1 MWNDEEV
8 NWNDENLGNMA
19 KELQKRW
26 EKVTLLQKEKKA
38 GAVVAPPVLPV
49 SNDPVLYDNIL
60 IFIFIFTF

>member
-1 MWNDEEV
+1 MRNDEEV

-19 KELQKRW
+19 EELQKRR

-38 GAVVAPPVLPV
+38 GAAVTPPVLPV

-60 IFIFIFTF
+60 IFILIFTF

>member
-1 MWNDEEV
+1 
-8 NWNDENLGNMA
+8 MA

>member
-1 MWNDEEV
+1 
-8 NWNDENLGNMA
+8 MA

-38 GAVVAPPVLPV
+38 GAVVGPPVLPV
-49 SNDPVLYDNIL
+49 SNNPVLYDNIL